1 MSRAV
6 ESARNNRTATCT
18 HVGNARAVV
27 RLRSLVDS
35 SCQSAATVLY
45 NSVHQIGFLY
55 DFYHALVTMD
65 QSREK
70 LLNDSIHS
78 DVSSYDGFVR
88 IPTDDVDEEE
98 ARDTVDHAV
107 ATLTNM
113 SYVPANPENPE
124 YAAIFKPD
132 QLVPDFILGL
142 PHHCSTPKKNGRP
155 VSMYEPWT
163 QSEPFRS
170 LPAEM
175 LRKTTKLVDLEFET
189 EQAAVAA
196 VGTRSCWEAE
206 DADEFITTLDESAI
220 LDIESYEDLNH
231 IYSQPGIGVNYNN
244 NNTINDKHNSQK
256 LIVAADVH
264 QQQPACQPLPHIFEY
279 PAHERTV
286 EQKYE
291 EIEIY
296 ATVKKK
302 PRERTPQ
309 SAIDRTIAIDTQA
322 LLLASGS
329 SGAPVQKFPKIM
341 TTSCYGELHS
351 YGVAAPLVS
360 GGWNEPGAIVKSNE
374 NLLDSSKPLS
384 MNSSFIDELQSGNS
398 SFYEPNSMNS
408 SIDFAR
414 YSANEKTRVRWWDDF
429 TEETEAELQDIAEK
443 GE

>member
-1 MSRAV
+1 
-6 ESARNNRTATCT
+6 
-18 HVGNARAVV
+18 
-27 RLRSLVDS
+27 
-35 SCQSAATVLY
+35 
-45 NSVHQIGFLY
+45 
-55 DFYHALVTMD
+55 MD
-65 QSREK
+65 QSKEK
-70 LLNDSIHS
+70 LLNDSILS
-78 DVSSYDGFVR
+78 DASSCDRMMEGIAR
-88 IPTDDVDEEE
+88 LPADNDDDDDDEEASE
-98 ARDTVDHAV
+98 ARDTVDNACGGGMM
-107 ATLTNM
+107 NM
-113 SYVPANPENPE
+113 SYVPTNPDNPE

-175 LRKTTKLVDLEFET
+175 LRKTTKLIDIEFET
-189 EQAAVAA
+189 EAAAVAA
-196 VGTRSCWEAE
+196 AASRSCWEAE

-231 IYSQPGIGVNYNN
+231 IYSQPAMGMNYNN
-244 NNTINDKHNSQK
+244 NNNDSLGHRK

-264 QQQPACQPLPHIFEY
+264 HDEPQQRQQHTYQPLPHVFEY
-279 PAHERTV
+279 PAHEQTA

-322 LLLASGS
+322 LLLAPGGIGGAAGGG
-329 SGAPVQKFPKIM
+329 GAPMQKLPKIM
-341 TTSCYGELHS
+341 TTSCYGELH
-351 YGVAAPLVS
+351 GFGFVPMVT

-384 MNSSFIDELQSGNS
+384 MNSSFIDESGNS
-398 SFYEPNSMNS
+398 SLYEPNSMNS
-408 SIDFAR
+408 SFDFTR
-414 YSANEKTRVRWWDDF
+414 YATNEKTRVRWWDDF

-443 GE
+443 ASIPQHSITAIGHKISCTSYRYTFVQ

>member
-1 MSRAV
+1 
-6 ESARNNRTATCT
+6 
-18 HVGNARAVV
+18 
-27 RLRSLVDS
+27 
-35 SCQSAATVLY
+35 
-45 NSVHQIGFLY
+45 
-55 DFYHALVTMD
+55 MD
-65 QSREK
+65 QSKEN

-107 ATLTNM
+107 GGTLKNM
-113 SYVPANPENPE
+113 PYVPANLENPE

-163 QSEPFRS
+163 RSEPFRS
-170 LPAEM
+170 LPAEV
-175 LRKTTKLVDLEFET
+175 LHKTTKLVDIEFET
-189 EQAAVAA
+189 EQAAIVAS
-196 VGTRSCWEAE
+196 RSCWEAE

-231 IYSQPGIGVNYNN
+231 IYTQPGIGVNYNN
-244 NNTINDKHNSQK
+244 NNNPQK

-264 QQQPACQPLPHIFEY
+264 QQQPRYQPLQHIFEY
-279 PAHERTV
+279 PAHDRSI

-322 LLLASGS
+322 LLLAPGG

-351 YGVAAPLVS
+351 YGGPAPMVS
-360 GGWNEPGAIVKSNE
+360 AGGWNEPGAIVKSNE
-374 NLLDSSKPLS
+374 NLLDAGKPLS
-384 MNSSFIDELQSGNS
+384 MNSSFVDELQSGNS

-414 YSANEKTRVRWWDDF
+414 YSGNEKTRVRWWDDF

-443 GE
+443 AHNLRV